1 MKKYTVLFLMALSLA
16 WGCKKAHDSVA
27 LQPETS
33 ISDGFTFTASMP
45 VTKSHFASE
54 SSSQLCWDMTDKVV
68 VCGFPALTL
77 LVRSEGVYTTSVND
91 VTTISSIY
99 DEGISAT
106 LQSEK
111 NGSEWFIAPTSG
123 EIEGM
128 PMTEE
133 ERAYWSDLYIFYA
146 YYPSDGTPKT
156 VHTDTESDPGGDYW
170 EYMLFNVPVEQDG
183 QSYDEYQILY
193 DPGLNDQNEGL
204 DMNDMISKSSVMSG
218 SENISFQFK
227 PITTML
233 RFTLQLASGE
243 ETQMT
248 SLQISLQGS
257 DADNQSIVGDARLPL
272 ILYRPGNNVEGCE
285 PYAGSRGYY
294 NEYLRATEGGHNA
307 LTITPFNATLNA
319 QSASGYY
326 YATLLPFHST
336 ATDMKLKFLTQDTE
350 GRYYV
355 AWVNMP
361 EIPKPEGVTGG
372 DTYYGLCEGN
382 RYKTNITLTLVE
394 MNPEAPSAGQY
405 QPGGELTE
413 E

>member
-1 MKKYTVLFLMALSLA
+1 MKKYIVLILMALPLV
-16 WGCKKAHDSVA
+16 WGCKKAQDSGA
-27 LQPETS
+27 RQRETS

-54 SSSQLCWDMTDKVV
+54 SSSQLCWDMTDKVAV
-68 VCGFPALTL
+68 FGFPALNL

-106 LQSEK
+106 LQSAK
-111 NGSEWFIAPTSG
+111 NGSGWFKDPTSG
-123 EIEGM
+123 EIDDPEWADM
-128 PMTEE
+128 LEAF
-133 ERAYWSDLYIFYA
+133 RDLYVFYA
-146 YYPSDGTPKT
+146 YYPSNGTPKS
-156 VHTDTESDPGGDYW
+156 VYTDDKSDPNGDYW
-170 EYMLFNVPVEQDG
+170 EYMLFNVPAEQDG

-193 DPGLNDQNEGL
+193 DPGLNDQVEGL
-204 DMNDMISKSSVMSG
+204 DMNDLISKSSVLSG
-218 SENISFQFK
+218 NNDISFQFK

-233 RFTLQLASGE
+233 RFTLKLASGE
-243 ETQMT
+243 ETEMT
-248 SLQISLQGS
+248 SLQVSLQGS
-257 DADNQSIVGDARLPL
+257 DAENQSIVGDARLPL
-272 ILYRPGNNVEGCE
+272 ILYTPGVGAEGCE
-285 PYAGSRGYY
+285 PYAGARGNY
-294 NEYLRATEGGHNA
+294 NEYLRATEGGNNV
-307 LTITPFNATLNA
+307 LTITQFNAKLNA
-319 QSASGYY
+319 QAASGYY

-355 AWVNMP
+355 AWINMP
-361 EIPKPEGVTGG
+361 EIPRPDGVTGG

-394 MNPEAPSAGQY
+394 MNPEAPGAGQY
-405 QPGGELTE
+405 QQGGELTE